1 MPDVRDIRT
10 LTEKKL
16 LSLEKRANEIRQD
29 CLKMLEEAGSGH
41 SAGPLGMADIFT
53 ALYFHVL
60 VHDPKKPGWEDRDRL
75 LLSNGHIVPIRYTVM
90 AHAGYFPK
98 SQLKTL
104 RKLGSPLQGHPE
116 AHIMPALEN
125 TSGPLGDG
133 SPQAVGHAYIGKME
147 EKPWHVYCVMSDGEL
162 EAGITWEAALF
173 AGRNQLYNLTW
184 IIDRNNIQIDGYT
197 EDIMPLEPLR
207 DKFEAFGFE
216 VVDIDGHN
224 IREFVDACNY
234 TRTIWEKP
242 CVIIAH
248 TIPGK
253 GVDFMEFDYK
263 WHGAP
268 PGSGTEDKVKKE
280 QQLKEALKDLRTLGG
295 KITSEAE

>member
-1 MPDVRDIRT
+1 MPEVRAIPE

-16 LSLEKRANEIRQD
+16 LWLEEKANVIRQD
-29 CLKMLEEAGSGH
+29 ILKMLTKAGSGH

-60 VHDPKKPGWEDRDRL
+60 EHNPKKPNWADRDRL
-75 LLSNGHIVPIRYTVM
+75 LLSNGHICPVRYVTM
-90 AHAGYFPK
+90 AHAGYIK
-98 SQLKTL
+98 MEELNTL
-104 RKLGSPLQGHPE
+104 RQFGSRLQGHPE
-116 AHIMPALEN
+116 IAWLPAMEN

-133 SPQAVGHAYIGKME
+133 NPQAVGLAYVGKLE
-147 EKPWHVYCVMSDGEL
+147 KKPWHVYCVMSDGEL

-173 AGRNQLYNLTW
+173 ASKHHLHNLTW

-197 EDIMPLEPLR
+197 EDVMPLEPLR

-216 VVDIDGHN
+216 VIDIDGHN

-234 TRTIWEKP
+234 AKAYWDKP
-242 CVIIAH
+242 TVILAH

-253 GVDFMEFDYK
+253 GVSFMEFEPK
-263 WHGAP
+263 WHGIP
-268 PGSGTEDKVKKE
+268 PKDKDE
-280 QQLKEALKDLRTLGG
+280 LNLALKELRTLGG
-295 KITSEAE
+295 KIISESE

>member
-1 MPDVRDIRT
+1 MPTVRQIPS
-10 LTEKKL
+10 LSEKKL
-16 LSLEKRANEIRQD
+16 LSLEKKANEIRQD
-29 CLKMLEEAGSGH
+29 ILKMLEEAGSGH

-60 VHDPKKPGWEDRDRL
+60 HHDPKKPDWEDRDRL
-75 LLSNGHIVPIRYTVM
+75 LLSNGHIVPVRYAAM

-98 SQLKTL
+98 KELMTL
-104 RKLGSPLQGHPE
+104 RKLGSKLQGHPE
-116 AHIMPALEN
+116 VRIMPALEN

-133 SPQAVGHAYIGKME
+133 SPQSVGMAYVAKME
-147 EKPWHVYCVMSDGEL
+147 EKPWHIYCVMSDGEL

-173 AGRNQLYNLTW
+173 AGRNKLYNLTW

-197 EDIMPLEPLR
+197 EEIMPLEPLR
-207 DKFEAFGFE
+207 DKFEAFNFE

-224 IREFVDACNY
+224 MQEFVDACNY
-234 TRTIWEKP
+234 AKTIWDRP
-242 CVIIAH
+242 TVIIAH

-268 PGSGTEDKVKKE
+268 PGAGPEDKVKKSK
-280 QQLKEALKDLRTLGG
+280 QLSEALKELRTLGG
-295 KITSEAE
+295 KITSESE

>member
-1 MPDVRDIRT
+1 MPDVRPIPT

-16 LSLEKRANEIRQD
+16 LSLEKKANDIRQD
-29 CLKMLEEAGSGH
+29 LLKMLEEAGSGH

-60 VHDPKKPGWEDRDRL
+60 EHDPKKPMWEDRDRL
-75 LLSNGHIVPIRYTVM
+75 LLSNGHIVPIRYAAM
-90 AHAGYFPK
+90 AYAGYFPK
-98 SQLKTL
+98 SELMTL
-104 RKLGSPLQGHPE
+104 RKLGSKLQGHPE
-116 AHIMPALEN
+116 YRIMPALEN

-133 SPQAVGHAYIGKME
+133 SPQSVGMAYVGKVDE
-147 EKPWHVYCVMSDGEL
+147 APWHVYCVMSDGEL

-173 AGRNQLYNLTW
+173 AGRNELYNLTW

-197 EDIMPLEPLR
+197 ESIMPLEPLR
-207 DKFEAFGFE
+207 DKFEAFNFE
-216 VVDIDGHN
+216 VVEIDGHN
-224 IREFVDACNY
+224 MREFVDACNY
-234 TRTIWEKP
+234 ARTIWNRP
-242 CVIIAH
+242 TVIIAH

-263 WHGAP
+263 WHGSP
-268 PGSGTEDKVKKE
+268 PGKGTEDKVKKDK
-280 QQLKEALKDLRTLGG
+280 QLQEALKDLRTLGG